1 MPPPLEVG
9 ATMGV
14 ILIACQR
21 QGACH
26 RGNRILRDEAVA
38 RLYELGKLG
47 VPNGKCTWSVDE
59 ANANAKA
66 LLIGSHMLGVPNG
79 KCTWS
84 VDGANANAKALL
96 IGSHMLGVPNGK
108 CTWSVDGAN
117 ANAKALLIGSHMD
130 CVFCRIRN
138 ILCSVILTLEL
149 AKPTLMA

>member
-9 ATMGV
+9 AITGV
-14 ILIACQR
+14 ILIACRR

-38 RLYELGKLG
+38 RLYELGK
-47 VPNGKCTWSVDE
+47 
-59 ANANAKA
+59 
-66 LLIGSHMLGVPNG
+66 
-79 KCTWS
+79 
-84 VDGANANAKALL
+84 
-96 IGSHMLGVPNGK
+96 LGVPNGK